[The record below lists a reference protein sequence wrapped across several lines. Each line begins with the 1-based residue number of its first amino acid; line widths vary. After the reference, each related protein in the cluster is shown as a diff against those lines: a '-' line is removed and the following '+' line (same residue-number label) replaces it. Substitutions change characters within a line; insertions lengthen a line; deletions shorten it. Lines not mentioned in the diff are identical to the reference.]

1 MPRQS
6 FIHKAVASAPIE
18 RVWLELQR
26 PEVWGQIGGVTK
38 LDSAS
43 FDDRGDLTGYQFN
56 ALVAGGD
63 HPGTATRAAN
73 IPGRRMVMEIDS
85 EQLSGAI
92 AVDLEPTGSET
103 AVTVDMTIG
112 SKGFMTAILFPVI
125 SAAIASGF
133 NETVERFV
141 ASLGK

>member
-6 FIHKAVASAPIE
+6 FVLKAVASAPVE
-18 RVWLELQR
+18 RVWRKLQR

-43 FDDRGDLTGYQFN
+43 FDERGDLIGYRFN

-63 HPGTATRAAN
+63 FAGIASRVAN

-85 EQLSGAI
+85 EQLNGAI
-92 AVDLEPTGSET
+92 AVDVEPLGWET
-103 AVTVDMTIG
+103 SVTVDLTIG
-112 SKGFMTAILFPVI
+112 SKGFTTALLFPVI
-125 SAAIASGF
+125 SAAVASDF

-141 ASLGK
+141 ASLED